1 MINARKYGIRL
12 WKILEKIWAGYF
24 HETLKISR
32 LFKIGRLQY
41 PVKIISR

>member
-1 MINARKYGIRL
+1 MIAARKYGIRL
-12 WKILEKIWAGYF
+12 WKILEKIWARHF

-32 LFKIGRLQY
+32 LFKVGRMQY